1 MLIENQAKPSIKVAI
16 SRNFNNPGVLKE
28 ITSGIEEESIP
39 FEVVNIP
46 NDDAVELAYQAALE
60 SILDVGVGADSKGSL
75 AVHYKKLRKNKPLF
89 KLNYEADF
97 DKLKTVC
104 ANSARLVKGIPFIF
118 EEIDQIARFFEINK
132 LTTREAENV

>member
-16 SRNFNNPGVLKE
+16 SRNFNNPGALKE

-39 FEVVNIP
+39 FEIIDIP
-46 NDDAVELAYQAALE
+46 NDDAIALAYLAALD

-75 AVHYKKLRKNKPLF
+75 AVHYKKLSKDKPLF
-89 KLNYEADF
+89 KINYEADF
-97 DKLKTVC
+97 DKLKTVS

-118 EEIDQIARFFEINK
+118 EQNDDVKFFKIDK
-132 LTTREAENV
+132 LTTREAE